1 MNPWAPAASCAGTQT
16 PTAALVVIV
25 QGGSP
30 LRVLLLLRGKTAPW
44 APGLWGL
51 PGGYVKQ
58 GEAPHTAA
66 LREMAEEIGA
76 TGPRALWY
84 AGQVR
89 SWAIYLTYDNAQ
101 ATVLADGEHDAFAWV
116 TVEDLP
122 HFPLAPGVLPC
133 LRLALEKY
141 RAQDNNSA

>member
-1 MNPWAPAASCAGTQT
+1 MNPRAAAAQAAAAAAQAPAAA
-16 PTAALVVIV
+16 TAALVVIV
-25 QGGSP
+25 QGGAP

-51 PGGYVKQ
+51 PGGHVKR
-58 GEAPHTAA
+58 GEAPPAAA

-76 TGPRALWY
+76 SGPRALWY
-84 AGQVR
+84 AGTVR
-89 SWAIYLTYDNAQ
+89 SWAIYLTYDNGQ

-116 TVEDLP
+116 AVEDLP
-122 HFPLAPGVLPC
+122 HYPLAPGVMPC

-141 RAQDNNSA
+141 HA

>member
-1 MNPWAPAASCAGTQT
+1 MNPKAARSPGFPAPVAA
-16 PTAALVVIV
+16 TAALVVIV

-51 PGGYVKQ
+51 PGGRVNR
-58 GEAPHTAA
+58 GEPAHTAA

-84 AGQVR
+84 AGKIR
-89 SWAIYLTYDNAQ
+89 SWAIYLTYDNGE

-122 HFPLAPGVLPC
+122 HFSLAPGVMSC
-133 LRLALEKY
+133 LHLALEKY
-141 RAQDNNSA
+141 RACNTP